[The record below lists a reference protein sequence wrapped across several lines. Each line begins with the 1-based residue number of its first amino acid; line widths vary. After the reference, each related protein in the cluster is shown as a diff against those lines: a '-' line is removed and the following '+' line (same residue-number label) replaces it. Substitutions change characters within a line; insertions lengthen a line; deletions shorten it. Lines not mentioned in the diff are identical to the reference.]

1 MTDVLLFL
9 TGWTL
14 VSTALGLAIAR
25 AIPPSAN
32 DPVIDFTH
40 GEAN

>member
-1 MTDVLLFL
+1 MDIALFL
-9 TGWTL
+9 TGWL
-14 VSTALGLAIAR
+14 VVACALILAIAR